1 VRQLQTAAPW
11 AWDQRSA
18 PTGISEGFFMVGSD
32 SNQNRLARWWV
43 NGRTVRRANPAQP
56 FPPARRM
63 AYRRLLDARC
73 RRLFTG

>member
-1 VRQLQTAAPW
+1 
-11 AWDQRSA
+11 
-18 PTGISEGFFMVGSD
+18 MVGSD